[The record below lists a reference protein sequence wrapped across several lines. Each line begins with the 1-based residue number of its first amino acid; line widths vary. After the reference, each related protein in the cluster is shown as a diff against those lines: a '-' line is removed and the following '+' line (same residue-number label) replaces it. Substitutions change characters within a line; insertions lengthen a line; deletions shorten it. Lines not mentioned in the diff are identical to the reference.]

1 VFNTVRT
8 YVIDTYEEMVKNVTW
23 PTWQELRNNTIIV
36 LVSIVLFAIMIFL
49 MDYVF
54 GISGKSGDMWR
65 GLLGFIY

>member
-1 VFNTVRT
+1 
-8 YVIDTYEEMVKNVTW
+8 VIDTYEEMVKNVTW

>member
-1 VFNTVRT
+1 
-8 YVIDTYEEMVKNVTW
+8 VIDTYDEMVKNVTW

-54 GISGKSGDMWR
+54 GISGKPGDMWR

>member
-1 VFNTVRT
+1 MLNTVRT
-8 YVIDTYEEMVKNVTW
+8 YVIDTYDEMVKNVTW

-54 GISGKSGDMWR
+54 GISGKPGDMWR

>member
-1 VFNTVRT
+1 M
-8 YVIDTYEEMVKNVTW
+8 IDTYDEMVKNVTW

-54 GISGKSGDMWR
+54 GISGKPGDMWR